1 MIYYQIESMFTM
13 TVGMG
18 LTTFVMAWE
27 ILIIAIKAWATRREM
42 APQLA
47 PFQFPA

>member
-18 LTTFVMAWE
+18 LTAFVLAWE
-27 ILIIAIKAWATRREM
+27 IIVIAIKAWATRREM
-42 APQLA
+42 ADCLAQLG
-47 PFQFPA
+47 PP